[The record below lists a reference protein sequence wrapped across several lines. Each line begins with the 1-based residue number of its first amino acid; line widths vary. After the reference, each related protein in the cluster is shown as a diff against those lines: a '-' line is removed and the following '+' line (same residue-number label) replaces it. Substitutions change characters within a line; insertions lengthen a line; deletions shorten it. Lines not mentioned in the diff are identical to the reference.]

1 MYTIFKSEVE
11 VKQLKLSF
19 NNPLSAKEVFI
30 TTDGKIV
37 EESAGSG
44 LFITNAY
51 VEMQGG
57 KIWAK
62 SQEGIGSTLNFTL
75 ACNADP
81 IKETV
86 IQHLS
91 TSIKTDETKRLKILI
106 AEDDEVSELLIDT
119 IVKMIGKEILK
130 VETGVEA
137 VEVCRENPD
146 IDLVLM
152 DIQLPE
158 LNGYEATRQIRK
170 FNKGVVIIAQTAY
183 GFSGDREEAT
193 EAGCN
198 DYMAKPI
205 IKDELLSLIQKYF
218 KT

>member
-1 MYTIFKSEVE
+1 MQVYLAV
-11 VKQLKLSF
+11 LLPPAH
-19 NNPLSAKEVFI
+19 PLAPEGDRR
-30 TTDGKIV
+30 T
-37 EESAGSG
+37 G
-44 LFITNAY
+44 LLPNGCQS
-51 VEMQGG
+51 V
-57 KIWAK
+57 
-62 SQEGIGSTLNFTL
+62 
-75 ACNADP
+75 
-81 IKETV
+81 
-86 IQHLS
+86 
-91 TSIKTDETKRLKILI
+91 
-106 AEDDEVSELLIDT
+106 DDEVSELLIDT